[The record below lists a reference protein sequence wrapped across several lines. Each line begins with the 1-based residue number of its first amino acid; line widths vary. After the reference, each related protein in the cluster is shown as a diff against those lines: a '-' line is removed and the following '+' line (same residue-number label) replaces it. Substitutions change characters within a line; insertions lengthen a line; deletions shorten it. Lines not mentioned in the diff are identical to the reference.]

1 MTSHGST
8 KMKKT
13 SKKSNV
19 QITVAIITAAAVVI
33 AALVGIFPDIIKGLT
48 NKDFEKQVTII
59 VSDSN
64 GSLIDRANVLLFYE
78 GGVVNK
84 YTDTHGVASFNAN
97 VSYEMKARLI
107 VETSNYEI
115 YEQEIDLSRDTNLQ
129 IRLQQKAIDTST
141 VIVRVIDA
149 TDSQPV
155 SMAKVLLLVEGDI
168 YNQLTDSNG
177 IAKFTIK
184 FPSDTIEA
192 EISVSTSRYEIE
204 YQRITLLPNR
214 VQDVQ
219 LNPQTGDISSLPP
232 KQTLNTTA
240 QSSPSLSSTNTPIP
254 SVDTDSL
261 VAYQIEMETGSTEPG
276 QGVLNVLLF
285 KGDGTPGVGNRF
297 RIYKQQQ
304 DLAGNWVVNGSS
316 VTSGYTDSTGVASFN
331 LAPGLY
337 ILNSD
342 FFGYNWGDAYDV
354 NGIANVSIESG
365 KITNVRIELAQLFVG
380 FLRADNTP
388 ISNQRVRIYL
398 QKQDLAG
405 NWVVDGSSI
414 IYGFTDNTGAV
425 TFNLVPGH
433 YIINSNFNGY
443 NWGNAY
449 DLMGVANFALPSG
462 QVTNLIQHLGR
473 LTVGLT
479 DGSGSPLQG
488 KRVSVFFQKQD
499 VSNNTIMGD
508 KVTYGY
514 TDNTGTVSFDLTP
527 GLYAVQIGDLITYNV
542 AIEAGKITFG
552 DGKNFSI
559 QP

>member
-1 MTSHGST
+1 
-8 KMKKT
+8 MKKT

-19 QITVAIITAAAVVI
+19 QITVAVIAAAAVVV
-33 AALVGIFPDIIKGLT
+33 AALVGIFPDIIKNLI
-48 NKDFEKQVTII
+48 NKDSEKQITII

-64 GSLIDRANVLLFYE
+64 GALINRANVLLFYE
-78 GGVVNK
+78 GGVINK
-84 YTDTHGVASFNAN
+84 YTDNHGSASFKAN
-97 VSYEMKARLI
+97 VSNEVKARLI

-115 YEQEIDLSRDTNLQ
+115 YEQEIDLSRDTNIQ
-129 IRLQQKAIDTST
+129 IRLKQKAIDTSP

-149 TDSQPV
+149 TNSQPV
-155 SMAKVLLLVEGDI
+155 STAKVLLLVEGDI

-232 KQTLNTTA
+232 EQILNSTA
-240 QSSPSLSSTNTPIP
+240 QASPPLSSTNTPIP
-254 SVDTDSL
+254 SVDTESL
-261 VAYQIEMETGSTEPG
+261 IAYQIEVETGSTEPG
-276 QGVLNVLLF
+276 QGMLNVLLF
-285 KGDGTPGVGNRF
+285 KGDGTPGVGNRI

-316 VTSGYTDSTGVASFN
+316 ITYRDTNSTGVASFN
-331 LAPGLY
+331 LEPGLY
-337 ILNSD
+337 ILSSD
-342 FFGYNWGDAYDV
+342 FVGYNWGDAYDV

-365 KITNVRIELAQLFVG
+365 KVTNVRIELAQLVVG
-380 FLRADNTP
+380 FLWADNTP
-388 ISNQRVRIYL
+388 ITGRRVRIYL
-398 QKQDLAG
+398 QKKDLAE

-414 IYGFTDNTGAV
+414 TYGDTDNTGTV

-462 QVTNLIQHLGR
+462 KVTNLIQHLGR

-479 DGSGSPLQG
+479 DDSGNPLQG
-488 KRVSVFFQKQD
+488 KRVRVFFQKQD

-508 KVTYGY
+508 NVTYGD
-514 TDNTGTVSFDLTP
+514 TDNTGTVSFGLTP
-527 GLYAVQIGDLITYNV
+527 GLYAVQIGDLSTYNV